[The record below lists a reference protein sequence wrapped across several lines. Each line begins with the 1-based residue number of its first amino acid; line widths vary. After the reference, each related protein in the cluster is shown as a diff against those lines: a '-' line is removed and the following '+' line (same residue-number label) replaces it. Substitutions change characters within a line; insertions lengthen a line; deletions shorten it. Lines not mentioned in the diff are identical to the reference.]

1 MTERPFRD
9 EKFDWPIYVD
19 ATLAGLA
26 VLIPIPLLDV
36 LFEWIFKRRMLQ
48 TIARRNGRSLP
59 PETVSQLNRSQFSC
73 LGCLLWPLELV
84 WLLLKRTYRTILY
97 FLTIKD
103 ATDNLS
109 YYWHRA
115 YLLDLMIKRGDLD
128 NRTDAPLAAEA
139 LHQVLTNL
147 TISPLTQLAQQ
158 VVANVRHILRSSWRW
173 LRRKQ
178 EDEMM
183 TNTRTQMANA
193 WRDLSGYF
201 DEVGRRYTQ
210 QLEQLHIARLQNSL
224 VMNPPTPE
232 SPDGSETA
240 AAPPAFPTENNP
252 TDS

>member
-1 MTERPFRD
+1 MTDKSVRD
-9 EKFDWPIYVD
+9 EKFEWPIYVD

-36 LFEWIFKRRMLQ
+36 LFEWIFKRRMPQ
-48 TIARRNGRSLP
+48 AIARRNGRTLP
-59 PETVSQLNRSQFSC
+59 PETISQLNRSQFSC

-115 YLLDLMIKRGDLD
+115 YLLDLMMKRGDLD
-128 NRTDAPLAAEA
+128 NHTDAPLAAAA
-139 LHQVLTNL
+139 LHQVLDSL

-183 TNTRTQMANA
+183 ANTRTQMANA
-193 WRDLSGYF
+193 WRDLAGYF
-201 DEVGRRYTQ
+201 DEVGSRYSQ

-232 SPDGSETA
+232 SPAGSETA
-240 AAPPAFPTENNP
+240 AAPTENNP
-252 TDS
+252 ADS

>member
-1 MTERPFRD
+1 MTEKPLRD

-36 LFEWIFKRRMLQ
+36 LFEWIFKRRMPRA
-48 TIARRNGRSLP
+48 IARRNGRTLP

-73 LGCLLWPLELV
+73 TGCLLWPLQLV
-84 WLLLKRTYRTILY
+84 WLLLKRTYRTIFY

-115 YLLDLMIKRGDLD
+115 YLLNFMLERGDLD

-139 LHQVLTNL
+139 LHQVLASL
-147 TISPLTQLAQQ
+147 TTSPLTQLAQQ

-183 TNTRTQMANA
+183 ANTRTQMANA

-201 DEVGRRYTQ
+201 DEVADRYAQ
-210 QLEQLHIARLQNSL
+210 QLEQLHVARLQNS
-224 VMNPPTPE
+224 VVVTQEVPETAVAPSPTPHHP
-232 SPDGSETA
+232 PDS
-240 AAPPAFPTENNP
+240 
-252 TDS
+252 

>member
-1 MTERPFRD
+1 MTDETTVPD

-26 VLIPIPLLDV
+26 ILIPIPLLDV
-36 LFEWIFKRRMLQ
+36 LFEWIFKRRMPQ
-48 TIARRNGRSLP
+48 AIAKRNGRSLSQ
-59 PETVSQLNRSQFSC
+59 ETIRQLNQSKFSC

-103 ATDNLS
+103 ASDKLS

-115 YLLDLMIKRGDLD
+115 YLLDLMMQRGDL
-128 NRTDAPLAAEA
+128 AGAEESAMAAEA
-139 LHQVLTNL
+139 LHQVLNDL

-158 VVANVRHILRSSWRW
+158 VVANVRHSLRASWRW

-183 TNTRTQMANA
+183 IHTRSQMATA

-201 DEVGRRYTQ
+201 AQVALNYEQ
-210 QLEQLHIARLQNSL
+210 QLEQLHIARLQENL
-224 VMNPPTPE
+224 VVNALP
-232 SPDGSETA
+232 ETA
-240 AAPPAFPTENNP
+240 VALSSPSTDKPPN
-252 TDS
+252 D

>member
-1 MTERPFRD
+1 MTSEKPVRD
-9 EKFDWPIYVD
+9 EKFEWPIYVD

-36 LFEWIFKRRMLQ
+36 LFEWLFKRRMPQ
-48 TIARRNGRSLP
+48 AIARRNGRTLS

-73 LGCLLWPLELV
+73 MGCLLWPLELV
-84 WLLLKRTYRTILY
+84 WLLLKRTFRTILY

-115 YLLDLMIKRGDLD
+115 FLLDLMMKRGDLE
-128 NRTDAPLAAEA
+128 NRADAPLAAEA
-139 LHQVLTNL
+139 LHQVLDSL
-147 TISPLTQLAQQ
+147 TTSPLTQLAQQ

-183 TNTRTQMANA
+183 ANTRTQMANA

-201 DEVGRRYTQ
+201 DQVASRYEQ

-224 VMNPPTPE
+224 VVDPGTP
-232 SPDGSETA
+232 ETA
-240 AAPPAFPTENNP
+240 APPPSPSPHTPPDNQ
-252 TDS
+252 T

>member
-1 MTERPFRD
+1 MTDRPLRD
-9 EKFDWPIYVD
+9 EKFEWPIYVD

-26 VLIPIPLLDV
+26 ILIPIPLLDL
-36 LFEWIFKRRMLQ
+36 LFEWIFKRRMPQ
-48 TIARRNGRSLP
+48 AIAKRNGRSLA
-59 PETVSQLNRSQFSC
+59 PEIVSQLNRSQFSC
-73 LGCLLWPLELV
+73 MGCLLWPVQLV

-115 YLLDLMIKRGDLD
+115 YLLDLMMKRGDLD

-139 LHQVLTNL
+139 LQQVLDSL
-147 TISPLTQLAQQ
+147 TTSPLTQLAQQ

-183 TNTRTQMANA
+183 ANTRTKMANA

-201 DEVGRRYTQ
+201 DEVAVRYEQ

-224 VMNPPTPE
+224 VVNADTP
-232 SPDGSETA
+232 ETA
-240 AAPPAFPTENNP
+240 APPPPSSP
-252 TDS
+252 TDAASDT